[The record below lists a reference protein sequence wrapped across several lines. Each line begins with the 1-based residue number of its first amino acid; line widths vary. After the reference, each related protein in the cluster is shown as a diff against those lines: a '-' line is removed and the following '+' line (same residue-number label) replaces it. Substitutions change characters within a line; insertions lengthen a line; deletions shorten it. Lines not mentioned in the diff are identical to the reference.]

1 VFEPEM
7 SPTRRSWRWLKEFV
21 IKWFL
26 KERAPAKLVIQAS
39 FGVNMSEAMLVPAE
53 TLSILRENADRADDV
68 AVWPSES
75 WNALRSAGVLK
86 WCMPR
91 EFGGAELEPIPLLL
105 GYETLA
111 SACLTSC
118 FILSQRDA
126 ACRRL
131 RDNARTDAQRDLLM
145 RLTRGDIFAT
155 VGISQLTTSRQHGG
169 PALLAQPTER
179 GYSLSGVAPWVTG
192 AEHADYLI
200 LGATLDDGRQI
211 LGIVSRKNAGLMVG
225 PPLELM
231 ALRGS
236 LTAWVTC
243 EDVQLEKEWILA
255 GPIEKVLQTGKGGA
269 GGLETSCLAIG
280 VARAAIEYLVE
291 EAKQRHFL
299 SEMCDRLAKA
309 HSRLQGELH
318 GLIGTTS
325 PEAASDVRAKANT
338 LVLRATQSALTTA
351 KGVGFVHPHLAQRLA
366 RQAMFFLVWS
376 CPQLAATA
384 TLDALAGGTGSFC
397 S

>member
-1 VFEPEM
+1 M
-7 SPTRRSWRWLKEFV
+7 SAATIVS
-21 IKWFL
+21 
-26 KERAPAKLVIQAS
+26 
-39 FGVNMSEAMLVPAE
+39 AE

-68 AVWPSES
+68 PTWPADS
-75 WNALRSAGVLK
+75 WNALRDAGVLQ
-86 WCMPR
+86 WCVPE
-91 EFGGAELEPIPLLL
+91 EFGGTELEPIPLLL

-126 ACRRL
+126 ACRRI
-131 RDNARTDAQRDLLM
+131 RDNTKTDAHRDLLK
-145 RLTRGDIFAT
+145 RLTRGDVFAT

-169 PALLAQPTER
+169 PALLARPNER
-179 GYSLSGVAPWVTG
+179 GYSLTGVAPWVTG
-192 AEHADYLI
+192 AEHADYLV
-200 LGATLDDGRQI
+200 LGATLEDGRQI
-211 LGIVSRKNAGLMVG
+211 LGIVSRKSVGLTVG

-243 EDVQLEKEWILA
+243 EEVQLDQEFILA
-255 GPIEKVLQTGKGGA
+255 GPVEKVLQTGKGGA

-280 VARAAIEYLVE
+280 VARGAIEYLAE
-291 EAKQRHFL
+291 EAKQRPFL
-299 SEMCDRLAKA
+299 TEMCDRLTKA
-309 HSRLQGELH
+309 YVRLQGELH

-351 KGVGFVHPHLAQRLA
+351 KGVGFVHPHPAQRLA

-384 TLDALAGGTGSFC
+384 TLEALAGTTGSFC

>member
-1 VFEPEM
+1 
-7 SPTRRSWRWLKEFV
+7 
-21 IKWFL
+21 
-26 KERAPAKLVIQAS
+26 
-39 FGVNMSEAMLVPAE
+39 MSESTLVPAE
-53 TLSILRENADRADDV
+53 ALAILRENADRADDL
-68 AVWPSES
+68 AVWPTES
-75 WNALRSAGVLK
+75 WNALRRAGVLQ
-86 WCMPR
+86 WCVPR
-91 EFGGAELEPIPLLL
+91 EFGGTDLEAIPLLL

-111 SACLTSC
+111 SVCLTSC

-126 ACRRL
+126 ACRRI
-131 RDNARTDAQRDLLM
+131 RDNAKTDAHRDLLK
-145 RLTRGDIFAT
+145 RLTNGDIFAT

-169 PALLAQPTER
+169 PALLARQNER
-179 GYSLSGVAPWVTG
+179 GYSLSGMAPWVTG
-192 AEHADYLI
+192 AAHADYLI
-200 LGATLDDGRQI
+200 LGATLEDGRQI
-211 LGIVSRKNAGLMVG
+211 LGIVSRKSVGLTVG

-243 EDVQLEKEWILA
+243 EDVQLEREWILA
-255 GPIEKVLQTGKGGA
+255 GPVEKVLQTGKGGA

-280 VARAAIEYLVE
+280 VVRGAIEYLTE
-291 EAKQRHFL
+291 EAKQRPYLNEMLERL
-299 SEMCDRLAKA
+299 SRAYV
-309 HSRLQGELH
+309 RLQGELH

-376 CPQLAATA
+376 CPQLAANA

>member
-1 VFEPEM
+1 
-7 SPTRRSWRWLKEFV
+7 
-21 IKWFL
+21 
-26 KERAPAKLVIQAS
+26 
-39 FGVNMSEAMLVPAE
+39 MSEATMVPAD
-53 TLSILRENADRADDV
+53 TLRVLRENADRADDV
-68 AVWPSES
+68 PTWPADS
-75 WNALRSAGVLK
+75 WNALHTAGVLK
-86 WCMPR
+86 WCVPR
-91 EFGGAELEPIPLLL
+91 EFGGSELEPIPLLL

-126 ACRRL
+126 ACRRV
-131 RDNARTDAQRDLLM
+131 RDNAKSDAHRDLLN
-145 RLTRGDIFAT
+145 RLTSGDIFAT

-169 PALLAQPTER
+169 PALLARPNER
-179 GYSLSGVAPWVTG
+179 GYRLSGVAPWVTG

-200 LGATLDDGRQI
+200 LGATLEDGRQI
-211 LGIVSRKNAGLMVG
+211 LGIVPRKSVGLSVG

-243 EDVQLEKEWILA
+243 EEVQLDQEWVLA
-255 GPIEKVLQTGKGGA
+255 GPVEKVLQTGKGGA

-280 VARAAIEYLVE
+280 VARGAIEYLTE
-291 EAKQRHFL
+291 EAKQRPFL
-299 SEMCDRLAKA
+299 AEMCDRLNKA
-309 HSRLQGELH
+309 YARLQGELH

-351 KGVGFVHPHLAQRLA
+351 KGVGFVHPHPAQRLA

-384 TLDALAGGTGSFC
+384 TLEALAGGGGSIC